1 LQEVASTLQDLIMNK
16 SNFNDSALEQLQT
29 ELQTNNGVK
38 LEAMLLRLIREGIAF
53 KSTLV
58 PDLQKMLQAVK
69 LNQGRV

>member
-1 LQEVASTLQDLIMNK
+1 MQEVASTLQDLIMNK

>member
-1 LQEVASTLQDLIMNK
+1 MPTSTVGTFNMNK
-16 SNFNDSALEQLQT
+16 SDFYDSALWQISV

>member
-1 LQEVASTLQDLIMNK
+1 MNK
-16 SNFNDSALEQLQT
+16 SNFNDSALVQLQV

-69 LNQGRV
+69 LKQEPGQ